1 MKLGLEARTAL
12 VMAGSQ
18 GIGLACAQAFHAE
31 GARVVIAARG
41 REALDAAASGMAGCI
56 AVQGDVTRPD
66 DIARIAAAAGPVD
79 ILVNNA
85 GGPPPGPY
93 GALTDADWQAAVDL
107 TLMSAVRAARAVL
120 PHMRAQHWGRI
131 VNISSIGVKQ
141 PVPGLSLSNS
151 VRMAVLGWAKTLA
164 GQVGPDGVT
173 VNTVCPGWTRTARVD
188 SLFDKQSAETGK
200 LVAEIEAAMVTQ
212 VPLRR
217 VGEPEDVANMVVFL
231 ASEAA
236 AYVTGTAIQVDGGIV
251 QGYS

>member
-1 MKLGLEARTAL
+1 MKLGIENRTVL
-12 VMAGSQ
+12 ITAGSQ
-18 GIGLACAQAFHAE
+18 GIGRACAQAFHAE
-31 GARVVIAARG
+31 GAKVVIAARG
-41 REALDAAASGMAGCI
+41 KEALDAAAATMPGCVAI
-56 AVQGDVTRPD
+56 QGDVTNLD
-66 DIARIAAAAGPVD
+66 DLARIAAQAGSVD

-93 GALTDADWQAAVDL
+93 DALSDTDWHAAVEL
-107 TLMSAVRAARAVL
+107 TLMSAVRMTRAVL
-120 PHMRAQHWGRI
+120 PHMRAQRWGRI
-131 VNISSIGVKQ
+131 VNISSLGVKQ

-164 GQVGPDGVT
+164 SQIGPDGIT

-188 SLFDKQSAETGK
+188 DIFKKQSAASGK
-200 LVAEIEAAMVTQ
+200 SMAEIEAAMVEQ

-217 VGEPEDVANMVVFL
+217 VGEPEDIANMTVFL

-236 AYVTGTAIQVDGGIV
+236 SYVTGTAILVDGGVV

>member
-1 MKLGLEARTAL
+1 MKLGLEGKTAL

-18 GIGLACAQAFHAE
+18 GIGLACAGAFHAE

-41 REALDAAASGMAGCI
+41 EEALHAAASSMPGSTAI
-56 AVQGDVTRPD
+56 RGDVTRPE
-66 DIARIAAAAGPVD
+66 DIARICAEAGPVD

-93 GALTDADWQAAVDL
+93 DTLSDSDWQAAVDL
-107 TLMSAVRAARAVL
+107 TLMSAVRSTRAVL
-120 PHMRAQHWGRI
+120 PHMRAQRWGRI
-131 VNISSIGVKQ
+131 VNVSSIGVKQ

-151 VRMAVLGWAKTLA
+151 VRMAVLGWAKTLST
-164 GQVGPDGVT
+164 QVGPDGIT

-188 SLFDKQSAETGK
+188 GLFDKQAAETGK
-200 LVAEIEAAMVTQ
+200 SVAEIEAAMVMQ

-217 VGEPEDVANMVVFL
+217 VGEPEDIANMVVFL
-231 ASEAA
+231 ASQAA
-236 AYVTGTAIQVDGGIV
+236 AYVTGTAVQVDGGIV